1 MITEHFC
8 YLHTPTGTLQIDATE
23 KEVTA
28 ISFLFE
34 KPLPKDSPNRL
45 CEEAAFQLK
54 AYFNEKL
61 QKFDLP
67 LRQDGTDF
75 QKRVWEKLVEIPFG
89 KTITYGQL
97 ATQLGDPNYVRAV
110 GSANGKNPLAIVVPC
125 HRVIGA
131 NGSLVGYAGG
141 LPRKKWLLN
150 FEGQLTSG
158 QLEMF

>member
-1 MITEHFC
+1 MIPEYFTH
-8 YLHTPTGTLQIDATE
+8 LKTPTGTLQINATE
-23 KEVTA
+23 KEIIA

-34 KPLPKDSPNRL
+34 KPRPAVNPNHL

-54 AYFNEKL
+54 AYFTEKL
-61 QKFDLP
+61 TKFDLP
-67 LRQDGTDF
+67 LRQDGTEF
-75 QKRVWEKLVEIPFG
+75 QNKVWKELMEIPFG

-97 ATQLGDPNYVRAV
+97 ATKLGDPNYVRAV
-110 GSANGKNPLAIVVPC
+110 GAANGKNPLAIVVPC

-141 LPRKKWLLN
+141 LQRKKWLLN
-150 FEGQLTSG
+150 FESQLSSG